1 MSSKEDLQ
9 EWVMEAIE
17 GLGGGGTVVE
27 VSREVWRRHEED
39 LREAGDLFYT
49 WQYDIRWA
57 AQALRDGGRLMPADQ
72 APRGVW
78 ALAVPGRR

>member
-1 MSSKEDLQ
+1 MPGKEDLE

-17 GLGGGGTVVE
+17 SLGGGGTVVE

-39 LREAGDLFYT
+39 LRGAGDLFYT

-57 AQALRDGGRLMPADQ
+57 AQVLRDGDN
-72 APRGVW
+72 
-78 ALAVPGRR
+78 

>member
-1 MSSKEDLQ
+1 MPGKEDLE

-17 GLGGGGTVVE
+17 SLGGGGTVVE

-39 LREAGDLFYT
+39 LRGAGDLFYP

-57 AQALRDGGRLMPADQ
+57 AQVLRDGDN
-72 APRGVW
+72 
-78 ALAVPGRR
+78 